1 MDVEISHLVE
11 VTGDVTEEGT
21 GTEKVGNSKRK
32 RKVNRNYIDD
42 WYDGDEPKKAKQDG
56 NETGEVYVG
65 LLQKNRSE
73 RLNSNKQDK
82 EAKRGAMQ
90 EMLKNWKE
98 KNPCQRCSSLQKELK
113 ELEEKLIDKEK
124 SIAALNE

>member
-11 VTGDVTEEGT
+11 VTGDVAEEGT

-32 RKVNRNYIDD
+32 RKVNRKYIDD
-42 WYDGDEPKKAKQDG
+42 WYDGDEPKKAKQDR
-56 NETGEVYVG
+56 NETGEVDVG

-98 KNPCQRCSSLQKELK
+98 KFLAKGVVACKKSWRNWKKSSLIKKNRLQL
-113 ELEEKLIDKEK
+113 
-124 SIAALNE
+124 